1 MPRVAALFEL
11 RDDVIGDGVTF
22 GLGQALPQP
31 APLTALAWRNGYASI
46 VQVWT

>member
-31 APLTALAWRNGYASI
+31 ANDLAGASEREG
-46 VQVWT
+46 